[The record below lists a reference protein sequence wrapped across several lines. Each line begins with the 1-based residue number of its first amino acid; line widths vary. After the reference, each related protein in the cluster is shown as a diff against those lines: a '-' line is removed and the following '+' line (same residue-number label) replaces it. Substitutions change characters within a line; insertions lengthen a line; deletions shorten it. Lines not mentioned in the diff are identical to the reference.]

1 MANSGNR
8 ISHEINE
15 KRSKTSMIMGI
26 FTLIVLCVFPVV
38 YHDYY
43 FDILETKYQFYCA
56 AAIGMI
62 VLMAGCGL
70 WTGQMIEYFKKFDLK
85 KIVKSLN
92 ITDWSML
99 AFWFAHV
106 LSWVFCEWP
115 WEAFWGTSGRYNG
128 VFLVTVYMLVYF
140 LVTRFF
146 TFRKW
151 YLDAFLAVS
160 IFVCVF
166 GITDYFQ
173 MDILGFKRQMLP
185 KQRNIYSSTFGNI
198 NTYTVYVAASLV
210 ISTILFATEKCLKR
224 TVWYYANMVIAC
236 FALIMG
242 CSDNAYLS
250 LAALFGLTPLYLL
263 RTKTGTS
270 RYFISVATLFTVIL
284 CIDKI
289 NAAYADVVI
298 GIDSAFKIIAGMSIL
313 PVLVIV
319 LWIFAVGITFVLVK
333 RGQNTEDKMNPWAIR
348 VWGCIVVLT
357 VCAVAFAFYDATVL
371 GNTERYGALASYVT
385 FNEKWGTDRGYVWMK
400 SLEFWNGIFTP
411 IQKMVGYGAD
421 TLGLLMKLYEKPR
434 MQNGIYVIYDSVHNE
449 YLHYL
454 VTTGVLGMISYI
466 AFLVSAIRQMC
477 RRVKSHPE
485 VAAVMFAIIA
495 YAVQAVVNINIPVVT
510 PVIFQLL
517 FMGLCKTEKT
527 E

>member
-85 KIVKSLN
+85 KIIKSLN

-99 AFWFAHV
+99 AFWLAHV

-128 VFLVTVYMLVYF
+128 VFLLTLYVVVYF
-140 LVTRFF
+140 LVTRYFEF
-146 TFRKW
+146 KKW
-151 YLDAFLAVS
+151 YLDAFLAVG
-160 IFVCVF
+160 ILVCLF

-185 KQRNIYSSTFGNI
+185 KQRNIYTSTFGNI
-198 NTYTVYVAASLV
+198 NTYTVYVAALMVVSA
-210 ISTILFATEKCLKR
+210 ILFAAEKCPKR
-224 TVWYYANMVIAC
+224 MVWYYVNMIIAC

-250 LAALFGLTPLYLL
+250 LAVLFGLAPLYLL
-263 RTKTGTS
+263 KTKTGTS
-270 RYFISVATLFTVIL
+270 RYLISVATFFTVIL

-289 NAAYADVVI
+289 NTAYADVVI
-298 GIDSAFKIIAGMSIL
+298 GIDSAFTIIAGMSIL
-313 PVLVIV
+313 PILVAA
-319 LWIFAVGITFVLVK
+319 LWILAGGVTFLLK
-333 RGQNTEDKMNPWAIR
+333 KNGNADEETMNPWVAR
-348 VWGCIVVLT
+348 AWFGIVILV

-371 GNTERYGALASYVT
+371 GNSKRYGALASYVT
-385 FNEKWGTDRGYVWMK
+385 FNDDWGTDRGYVWVRA
-400 SLEFWNGIFTP
+400 LEIWRDKLTP
-411 IQKMVGYGAD
+411 LQKVFGYGAD
-421 TLGLLMKLYEKPR
+421 TFGLLMR
-434 MQNGIYVIYDSVHNE
+434 MYDLPYQQGDSYVIFDSVHNE
-449 YLHYL
+449 YLQYL
-454 VTTGVLGMISYI
+454 LTIGVFGMVSYI
-466 AFLVSAIRQMC
+466 ALFVTAVRAMAKK
-477 RRVKSHPE
+477 VKAHPE
-485 VAAVMFAIIA
+485 VAAVMFAVIA
-495 YAVQAVVNINIPVVT
+495 YAVQALININLPIAT
-510 PVIFQLL
+510 PIILLLL
-517 FMGLCKTEKT
+517 FMGLSRTQNVQ
-527 E
+527 